1 MIEET
6 RNEFGVQEDVLLD
19 EVEQQELERAE
30 LLAKKYEEKYKHSV
44 SRKGDVKAKK
54 RKAVHLDDD
63 DLEVYRDNP
72 DKYYNKKGKKTL
84 KIRQNK
90 KHLANKK
97 ERAKAKEIAR
107 HIKNGNI

>member
-1 MIEET
+1 MEEET
-6 RNEFGVQEDVLLD
+6 RNEFDVQEDVLVD
-19 EVEQQELERAE
+19 EVKQQELERAE
-30 LLAKKYEEKYKHSV
+30 LLAKKQEEKYKHSV
-44 SRKGDVKAKK
+44 SRKRDVKAKK
-54 RKAVHLDDD
+54 RRAVHLSSD
-63 DLEVYRDNP
+63 DLEIYQDNP

-97 ERAKAKEIAR
+97 ERAEAKDIAR